1 MIMRT
6 FVLNVTLMAVIEVE
20 WVVRVRVWVIKGMES
35 GVLRFRMCHMHWHW
49 LILDFLVNYLMLR
62 IVFLLVKNGGIYMH
76 SRIEKR
82 KWFVI
87 NWLFVVCDIGPV
99 VFRFVMLREASS
111 YIKVHFG
118 LHSCFAK

>member
-6 FVLNVTLMAVIEVE
+6 FMLNVTLMAVIQVE
-20 WVVRVRVWVIKGMES
+20 WVVRMRVWVIKGMKL
-35 GVLRFRMCHMHWHW
+35 GVLRFRMCHMHR
-49 LILDFLVNYLMLR
+49 LILDILVNYLMLR
-62 IVFLLVKNGGIYMH
+62 IVFLHMH
-76 SRIEKR
+76 SRVEKR

-99 VFRFVMLREASS
+99 VFRLVMLREASS

>member
-35 GVLRFRMCHMHWHW
+35 GVLRFRMCHMHW

-62 IVFLLVKNGGIYMH
+62 IVFLLVKNGGIHMH
-76 SRIEKR
+76 SRVEKR

-87 NWLFVVCDIGPV
+87 NWLFVLCDIGPV
-99 VFRFVMLREASS
+99 VFRLVMRREASS
-111 YIKVHFG
+111 NIEVNFS
-118 LHSCFAK
+118 LHSCLVK